1 MSVDTEGYIIG
12 QLVVCVGWWLWLR
25 GARVDVCFFF
35 FSSRRRHTRCSR
47 DWSSD
52 VCSSDL
58 EVLGQH
64 VGSGDQTVDQERAE
78 QDRHGGAAGDAEGDG
93 RNERAA
99 LLGIIG
105 ALGRDNADRKSV
117 V

>member
-1 MSVDTEGYIIG
+1 MFFFKATNWLKNVHVTG
-12 QLVVCVGWWLWLR
+12 VC
-25 GARVDVCFFF
+25 FF

-58 EVLGQH
+58 VKRPPSRGREKTSLFSDQFRRGESEK
-64 VGSGDQTVDQERAE
+64 GKLSGAKSSKLVSNLSDIAWKAFQSVNTRLP
-78 QDRHGGAAGDAEGDG
+78 EG
-93 RNERAA
+93 
-99 LLGIIG
+99 
-105 ALGRDNADRKSV
+105 DRKSV